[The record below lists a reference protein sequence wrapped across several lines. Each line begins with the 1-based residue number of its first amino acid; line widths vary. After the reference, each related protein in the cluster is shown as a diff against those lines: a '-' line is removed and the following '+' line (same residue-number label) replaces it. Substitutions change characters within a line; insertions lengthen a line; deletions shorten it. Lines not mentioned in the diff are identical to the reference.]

1 MKEAEAKFPE
11 IKEWM
16 GGEEVEVAY
25 IAFPSRNISMNKKG
39 DLWQSEEQVNQGRCF
54 WGR

>member
-1 MKEAEAKFPE
+1 MKEAEAQFPE

-25 IAFPSRNISMNKKG
+25 IPPEIYPWIRREIYDNLRNRWIREG
-39 DLWQSEEQVNQGRCF
+39 VSERG
-54 WGR
+54 